1 MAKSKAFDAKNFLQW
16 LEGPGGSAATFGF
29 KGHYNKFT
37 FNYNSGDEAN
47 SYTVTSKFFSNGDV
61 SVEQYL
67 SHIKGMLAYLNYN
80 FETVGE
86 LIDRK
91 NNCYELKF
99 KKKSTVVVRFK
110 FVAKIITTDKED
122 DENLNRGQKYERDM
136 INKMNALGYTTQT
149 KPEESESNADI
160 VLTINGITAR
170 IELKTRGAEY
180 GSGTLEW
187 IGNTW
192 RLKDTR
198 KTNKALKGILK
209 YGNIM
214 GKLSN
219 DWVSYGFTPPP
230 RATKEAQ
237 TELGEKSY
245 PIISDLI
252 RKYYSTKCDYLNFEG
267 NGLFRVSERDP
278 FNLKVPLFNPTTCTA
293 RARVQSKKDEEGPF
307 AYRISLTASN
317 LNRSPKSLDGD
328 LKFLEEINNNK
339 PQV

>member
-1 MAKSKAFDAKNFLQW
+1 MSRSKGFSAENFLQW
-16 LEGPGGSAATFGF
+16 LKSPGKSANTFKF
-29 KGHYNKFT
+29 NGHYNKFT
-37 FNYNSGDEAN
+37 FNWTRSD
-47 SYTVTSKFFSNGDV
+47 SYTITSKFLSNGV

-67 SHIKGMLAYLNYN
+67 GHIKGMLAYLNYN
-80 FETVGE
+80 FEISGE

-99 KKKSTVVVRFK
+99 KKEKTIVVRFRYI
-110 FVAKIITTDKED
+110 AKIITTDRED
-122 DENLNRGQKYERDM
+122 DQNLNRGQKYELDM

-170 IELKTRGAEY
+170 IELKTTGAEY

-187 IGNTW
+187 IGDTW

-198 KTNKALKGILK
+198 KTNKALKAILE
-209 YGNIM
+209 YDNIM

-219 DWVSYGFTPPP
+219 DWVSYGYTPTPK
-230 RATKEAQ
+230 ASKEAQ
-237 TELGEKSY
+237 IELGEKSY
-245 PIISDLI
+245 SIPNEKI
-252 RKYYSTKCDYLNFEG
+252 RKYYSEKCDYLNFEG
-267 NGLFRVSERDP
+267 RGLFRVSERDP
-278 FNLKVPLFNPTTCTA
+278 FNLKVPLFAPTTCTA

-317 LNRSPKSLDGD
+317 LNRSHKSLDEE